1 MPENPSRMSFLLH
14 LLPVRLAAMA
24 TVLLLAASPMAARA
38 QSAADT
44 PEAQQ
49 APEQVPTIGTI
60 TVQGNTSTDTTR
72 ILRTFEVPTGAR
84 YSLDLIRRGQR
95 KLIALGL
102 FRDIQVLKNDHDGV
116 VDLTIVVK
124 ERPRLGKLT
133 FSGNKKREDV
143 DLEKKLFLK
152 TGETFSKTQ
161 VQTQVDSLIDYYR
174 SEGWPRTRITVKS
187 DTLAD
192 KNIVDLAF
200 QVEEG
205 EKLRITKV
213 QLVGAKSLA
222 VKKVLKAMKT
232 HPKGFF
238 GGGDLKDEAFPE
250 DREKL
255 EAYYRNHGFR
265 DMKVDSFSLV
275 PGATAKELTL
285 VVHMTEGK
293 LYQLGYV
300 YWSGNRVVEDALLKK
315 LLVAKPGAMYDH
327 SRIEKAS
334 SAAYAE
340 YAERGF
346 LYVSIEPKET
356 LRDSIVDLTFAVGE
370 GSPSHVRNIT
380 ILGNK
385 GTREK
390 VIRRE
395 LDIHEGDL
403 FRRSALVRSQGDI
416 MRLGIFEEANPD
428 FTPAESTDVDLV
440 FKVKEK
446 QVGTASAGAGYTGT
460 TGLTGFLEVGH
471 SNVLGNGQSLALH
484 LERGGKVQ
492 NYSLSF
498 TEPWFHDSPTLLG
511 FSAYNTFSQL
521 TEFDQRR
528 KGGSARIGRPLPWP
542 DYSRGSVSYTLESI
556 TIDNVRNS
564 IALNGIT
571 IGKPEL
577 TSSLNFDFSRNSTDN
592 AFYPTKGTRLTASE
606 EFTGGPLGGDLSYHK
621 HRYEGRAYFP
631 GILKGITTMTRLR
644 VGLLGTYP
652 WKGGTLPDY
661 TRFRLGGGNTLDPLR
676 GYQDYQVVPQ
686 KFITNVLTQTIRT
699 ITTKARDGFTDSTYT
714 VTDSSYAKQRYPGGR
729 YFALATIEQQ
739 FPIVAPL
746 RGLLFLDAGNTWDL
760 RREIQPFKLKYGAG
774 VGLRMEIPLLGNI
787 GFDYGYG
794 FNRDDGPRWQGHFLL
809 GNVNF

>member
-1 MPENPSRMSFLLH
+1 MPEIPSRMSFLY
-14 LLPVRLAAMA
+14 RQLAALA
-24 TVLLLAASPMAARA
+24 VVLLLGTAAVTGRA
-38 QSAADT
+38 QSGADAPAA
-44 PEAQQ
+44 PEA
-49 APEQVPTIGTI
+49 ALAVPTIGTI
-60 TVQGNTSTDTTR
+60 SVQGNAATDTTR
-72 ILRTFEVPTGAR
+72 ILRTFEVPSGAK
-84 YSLDLIRRGQR
+84 YSLDLVRRGQR
-95 KLIALGL
+95 KLFALGL
-102 FRDIQVLKNDHDGV
+102 FRDIQVLKNEHDGV

-124 ERPRLGKLT
+124 ERPRLGKIA

-152 TGETFSKTQ
+152 TGEAFSRTLLA
-161 VQTQVDSLIDYYR
+161 TQVDSLVDYYR

-187 DTLAD
+187 DTLVD
-192 KNIVDLAF
+192 KNIVNLLFAI
-200 QVEEG
+200 EEG
-205 EKLRITKV
+205 EKLRITQV
-213 QLVGAKSLA
+213 VLEGARA
-222 VKKVLKAMKT
+222 FPEKKILKAMKT

-255 EAYYRNHGFR
+255 ESYYHNHGYR
-265 DMKVDSFSLV
+265 DAKVDSFSLR
-275 PGATAKELTL
+275 PGKTAKELTL
-285 VVHMTEGK
+285 VVHMNEGRA
-293 LYQLGYV
+293 YQLGYV
-300 YWSGNRVVEDALLKK
+300 YWAGNRVVEDALLKK
-315 LLVAKPGAMYDH
+315 LLVPKPGAVYDH

-390 VIRRE
+390 VVRRE

-416 MRLGIFEEANPD
+416 MRLGIFEEATPD

-542 DYSRGSVSYTLESI
+542 DYSRGSMSYTLESI
-556 TIDNVRNS
+556 TIDNVRS
-564 IALNGIT
+564 TISLNGIT

-592 AFYPTKGTRLTASE
+592 AFYATKGTRLTANE

-621 HRYEGRAYFP
+621 HRYEARAYLP

-652 WKGGTLPDY
+652 WKHGTLPDY

-676 GYQDYQVVPQ
+676 GYQDYQVVPE

-699 ITTKARDGFTDSTYT
+699 ITVHAADNFTDSTYT
-714 VTDSSYAKQRYPGGR
+714 ITDSTYSKQRYPGGR

-760 RREIQPFKLKYGAG
+760 RKEIQPFKLKYGAG
-774 VGLRMEIPLLGNI
+774 LGLRMEIPLLGNI